1 VPRRKKAIFVASF
14 LDVKKYQLM
23 FVLESDIL
31 EAAHIT
37 EEEVKIELAILLYR
51 KQRLSYAQARALSG
65 LRRIEF
71 DDLLFAYGV
80 PTDFTVEDLHQD
92 VRTSEKI
99 RVKNGDRQ

>member
-1 VPRRKKAIFVASF
+1 MEEDIVFQQKIHLA
-14 LDVKKYQLM
+14 M

-31 EAAHIT
+31 EAAHISK
-37 EEEVKIELAILLYR
+37 EEVKIELAILLYR

-65 LRRIEF
+65 LSRIEF
-71 DDLLFAYGV
+71 DDLLFEYGV

-99 RVKNGDRQ
+99 RMKYGGC